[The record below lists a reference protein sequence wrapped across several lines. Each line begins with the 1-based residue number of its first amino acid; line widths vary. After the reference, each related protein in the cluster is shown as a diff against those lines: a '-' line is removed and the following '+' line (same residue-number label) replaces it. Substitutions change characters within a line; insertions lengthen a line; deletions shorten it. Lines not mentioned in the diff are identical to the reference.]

1 MNQNS
6 NQISLAANANDIA
19 LFKKRRLT
27 KQKASNEELVR
38 HFWLAPEEA
47 YFNQFTI
54 APVTGR
60 TSKTLECD
68 RWKKCGIPFRK
79 VGGRILYKK
88 SDVIN
93 FLESHALV
101 TSTSQYSKEVC
112 ND

>member
-1 MNQNS
+1 MKQNS
-6 NQISLAANANDIA
+6 NPNLNVSAQATPR
-19 LFKKRRLT
+19 KKRLT
-27 KQKASNEELVR
+27 KQKNSNEELIR
-38 HFWLAPEEA
+38 QFWSAPAEA

-101 TSTSQYSKEVC
+101 TSTSQYNQEVR

>member
-6 NQISLAANANDIA
+6 NQISPVANVNDA
-19 LFKKRRLT
+19 TLFKRKRLI

-38 HFWLAPEEA
+38 QFWLSPEEA

-60 TSKTLECD
+60 TPKTLECD

-93 FLESHALV
+93 FLESHVLV
-101 TSTSQYSKEVC
+101 TSTSQYNQEVR